1 MVFGVTS
8 ANIRTIN
15 VRLIGVAKGAG
26 SPSKIIAIEVAM
38 EAARKFTKLLPIK
51 MIPISLS
58 GVSSNLLAR
67 LAPGCFFLLRCFSR

>member
-15 VRLIGVAKGAG
+15 VRIIGVAKGAG
-26 SPSKIIAIEVAM
+26 SPSKMIAIEVAT

-51 MIPISLS
+51 I
-58 GVSSNLLAR
+58 N
-67 LAPGCFFLLRCFSR
+67 